1 MTTTTSNKPAA
12 TLRDGRLKA
21 TVWKNT
27 GEKGTF
33 HRVDFSRSYQ
43 DAKGDWHDS
52 TSFSGTELLRLSHLA
67 LKAYD
72 KVAELRSPDD
82 AGEDADQ

>member
-1 MTTTTSNKPAA
+1 MFTNSTNKPAA
-12 TLRDGRLKA
+12 TLRDGRIKA
-21 TVWKNT
+21 TIWRNA

-67 LKAYD
+67 AKAYD
-72 KVAELRSPDD
+72 KVAELRTPDD
-82 AGEDADQ
+82 VGDDADQ